1 MLKAFDLSHVRLL
14 PGPIRDK
21 QTLNTRYLLSLEPG
35 RLLHTFRLQAGLPS
49 NAEPLGGWEAP
60 DCGLRGHFV
69 GHYLSACAQGYAA
82 TGEVALRDRAIL
94 ITDGLVECQNAIGTG
109 YLSAFPESDLD
120 TIETKYEGPWA
131 SYYTL
136 HKILAGLLDVH
147 HWCRYEPSLAAALQL
162 GQYILERINKLSPE
176 QLENMCRTDLK
187 PNPTNEFGGLSE
199 AFQNLATASGQDAFN
214 NLAERFD
221 RDWFVQ
227 PLIDGEDRLTALH
240 ANTHIAMVLGLARR
254 YERTQDER
262 FIQAVE
268 YFWDR
273 TAIARSY
280 VNAGSSG
287 PRPDGLEK
295 STGAEHWPE
304 PFRLAKTLTPK
315 INESCVTY
323 NMMRLTD
330 ALFRW
335 TADAKYAAFYERAY
349 FNHVLAMQH
358 PGYTGGYLY
367 DHPLSPGSCKKFG
380 HAHDAFWCC
389 YGSSV
394 EAFERLATGI
404 YYHDDQ
410 SLWINQFVSSRVD
423 WHEKG
428 VRLEQRSDFGDGL
441 TMALTIN
448 CEQPTNCSLNIRL
461 PDWLKD
467 ITATLNGEVLG
478 PYDPPY
484 LSINRTWHNG
494 DNVHIEA
501 LLHCHTE
508 TMPDDADM
516 FAFLYGPFL
525 LAARTDAELQVQ
537 ADDANNALTNL
548 VSAGPLTFRGRLT
561 DERDVELIPI
571 NQIIDESFGVYFKL
585 AWS

>member
-35 RLLHTFRLQAGLPS
+35 RLLHTSRLQAGLPS

-60 DCGLRGHFV
+60 ECGLRGHFV

-120 TIETKYEGPWA
+120 MIETEYEGSWA

-176 QLENMCRTDLK
+176 QLEGMCRTDLK

-214 NLAERFD
+214 SLAERFD

-227 PLIDGEDRLTALH
+227 PLIDGEDILTALH

-262 FIQAVE
+262 FKQAVE

-315 INESCVTY
+315 INESCVTH
-323 NMMRLTD
+323 NMLRLTD

-358 PGYTGGYLY
+358 PGHPGAYLY
-367 DHPLSPGSCKKFG
+367 DHPLSSGSCKKFG

-410 SLWINQFVSSRVD
+410 SLWINMFVPSEVN
-423 WHEKG
+423 WQEKG
-428 VRLEQRSDFGDGL
+428 IHLEQHSDLSDCF
-441 TMALTIN
+441 TVKLTIN
-448 CEQPTNCSLNIRL
+448 CDQPKPFTVNVRL
-461 PDWLKD
+461 PDWLEGT
-467 ITATLNGEVLG
+467 TATFNSESLD
-478 PYDPPY
+478 PYDSPY
-484 LSINRTWHNG
+484 LSINRTWRDG
-494 DNVHIEA
+494 DSVCIQA
-501 LLHCHTE
+501 AMRCRTE
-508 TMPDDADM
+508 TMTYDANV
-516 FAFLYGPFL
+516 FAFLYGPFV
-525 LAARTDAELQVQ
+525 LAARTDAELEVH
-537 ADDANNALTNL
+537 AGDANKALAEL
-548 VSAGPLTFRGRLT
+548 VPTGPMTFSMTLT
-561 DERDVELIPI
+561 DARDVELTPVNRIV
-571 NQIIDESFGVYFKL
+571 DESFGVYFKIVK
-585 AWS
+585 